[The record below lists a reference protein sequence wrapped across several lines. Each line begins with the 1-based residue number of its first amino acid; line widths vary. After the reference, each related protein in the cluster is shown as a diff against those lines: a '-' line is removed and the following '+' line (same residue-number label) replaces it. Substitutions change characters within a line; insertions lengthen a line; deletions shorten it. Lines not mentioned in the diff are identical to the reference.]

1 MATVKEQVGEALLG
15 TTQEPQLSQQTK
27 AIFMKHAVKD
37 EQTGEYYLGE
47 NEFIDAVAP
56 ESEDYVICP
65 DGPPREAIT
74 DQTPPLAQNQTEP
87 VWDPLPRGR
96 PSADGKS
103 DPT

>member
-15 TTQEPQLSQQTK
+15 TTQEPQLSQQTI

-37 EQTGEYYLGE
+37 ETGEYYLGE

-56 ESEDYVICP
+56 ESEDYVICSDDP
-65 DGPPREAIT
+65 LCEAIT
-74 DQTPPLAQNQTEP
+74 DETPSLAQNQTEP